1 MHAYVADLVPRKLR
15 ATSYGVFSMFIGIG
29 TLIGGTIASGLYQA
43 ANPVAIIITSC
54 AFQFATLILLMTL
67 LKRSKQ

>member
-1 MHAYVADLVPRKLR
+1 
-15 ATSYGVFSMFIGIG
+15 MFIGIG

-54 AFQFATLILLMTL
+54 AFQFATLILLMTP